1 MIGKDKGAHKLDES
15 KNVTDQ
21 ELDKRLA
28 ILNVDC
34 ASCHK
39 IGQLTTCTCE
49 IPFFKEICLMSFLCP
64 ECGYKD
70 SEVKIMGQISEKGKK
85 IVLKASDADDV

>member
-1 MIGKDKGAHKLDES
+1 MMKKMIGKDKGAHKLDES

-34 ASCHK
+34 ASCGK
-39 IGQLTTCTCE
+39 IG
-49 IPFFKEICLMSFLCP
+49 
-64 ECGYKD
+64 
-70 SEVKIMGQISEKGKK
+70 
-85 IVLKASDADDV
+85 